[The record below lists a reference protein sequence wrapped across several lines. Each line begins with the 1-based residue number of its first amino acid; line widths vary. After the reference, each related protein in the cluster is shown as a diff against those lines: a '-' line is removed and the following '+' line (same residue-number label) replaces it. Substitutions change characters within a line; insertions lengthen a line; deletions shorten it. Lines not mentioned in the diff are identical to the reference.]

1 MPPLGI
7 INIIFA
13 APGKT
18 CSHPSSMMCVAWLPA
33 EDFNPEPKKARM
45 EIQPVLSFSDED
57 NVRTIQPHDDALVV
71 TLKIGG
77 MM

>member
-1 MPPLGI
+1 
-7 INIIFA
+7 
-13 APGKT
+13 
-18 CSHPSSMMCVAWLPA
+18 MMCVARQPA